1 MLIIK
6 EVAEKFVSWTK
17 LKIKIHVSER
27 RFYPR
32 EKQIWWVSLGQNI
45 GTEVNGKNERFER
58 PVLVLRR
65 YHADS
70 CLVLPLSSRL
80 KTGSY
85 YMNFQNQR
93 GEISILNFSQVRSI
107 STKRFIRMISK
118 MDDVDFGLARTRM
131 KELV

>member
-1 MLIIK
+1 MQIIK

-17 LKIKIHVSER
+17 LKIKIHISER

-45 GTEVNGKNERFER
+45 GTEVNGKNEQFER

-70 CLVLPLSSRL
+70 CLILPLSSKP

-85 YMNFQNQR
+85 YMNFKNQH
-93 GEISILNFSQVRSI
+93 GEVGIINFSQVRSI
-107 STKRFIRMISK
+107 STKRFIRMIGK
-118 MDDVDFGLARTRM
+118 MNDGDFECARVQL
-131 KELV
+131 KKLL